1 MYNIVWVVFGL
12 IFECC
17 LQEKAGKEWSLKFV
31 MWVKDSQEN
40 HPNLKDSFAQWY
52 ASYLQLTLMP

>member
-1 MYNIVWVVFGL
+1 MGCIWPNI
-12 IFECC
+12 CC
-17 LQEKAGKEWSLKFV
+17 LQEKAGKEWSLKFA

-40 HPNLKDSFAQWY
+40 HPNLKDSFALWY